1 MIIEGFKMLQDTN
14 SLSHALNY
22 YIHFISPILNP
33 MDQYYYNV
41 DNIQPIEIVT
51 TNPNTEE
58 DEYDIQVN
66 NDNNKYKYKRV
77 TKISITIERD

>member
-1 MIIEGFKMLQDTN
+1 
-14 SLSHALNY
+14 
-22 YIHFISPILNP
+22 

-66 NDNNKYKYKRV
+66 NDNNKYKYKQV
-77 TKISITIERD
+77 TKIS